1 MVKRP
6 DLRDVMSF
14 RMGNRTR
21 RGRASL
27 TIPDELMLGCSIRMF
42 HEFFGRE
49 PDYLSG
55 VETQVHDVAWPSIII
70 AYNMEI
76 ERSAVF
82 VGGLL
87 GGMTGSRVIKHCM
100 LAGFDFGKMLSD
112 QYEAIPSTNKLAA
125 LHGVGHEK
133 IRKWLRQSGVE
144 IVDRNGKLCLTQTA
158 LLEVYREEGSDL
170 GKTADRLGVSTKT
183 VRRHL
188 PASLEGLSDNKR
200 DL

>member
-70 AYNMEI
+70 AI
-76 ERSAVF
+76 IWRSSALRYLL
-82 VGGLL
+82 VG
-87 GGMTGSRVIKHCM
+87 
-100 LAGFDFGKMLSD
+100 FW
-112 QYEAIPSTNKLAA
+112 
-125 LHGVGHEK
+125 VG
-133 IRKWLRQSGVE
+133 
-144 IVDRNGKLCLTQTA
+144 
-158 LLEVYREEGSDL
+158 
-170 GKTADRLGVSTKT
+170 
-183 VRRHL
+183 
-188 PASLEGLSDNKR
+188 
-200 DL
+200 